1 MLLWFAFDSI
11 WYIVNMQHAY
21 GICICNFGLCPARST
36 RRSDRNLQDRQQ
48 WSAEC
53 FGSQG
58 GKQKALYISEGQ
70 SANFSLI
77 IDIWYIYAKETGGQ
91 IVFRYMIYVSLYFCN
106 ITIISSTWF
115 EIQELLLQTVLL
127 LLSHVHGAVVPRV
140 PGDRYVNPSFGVS
153 WYWRSLF
160 QQAVRAKK
168 SACWI
173 DTNLPGPIPKTR
185 NGRAP
190 SVVPVY
196 VEWNLPAIS

>member
-21 GICICNFGLCPARST
+21 GICICNFRSLSSKVHEAIGQESSRPPT
-36 RRSDRNLQDRQQ
+36 VKCRMLWEPR
-48 WSAEC
+48 W
-53 FGSQG
+53 
-58 GKQKALYISEGQ
+58 KQKALYISEGQ

-127 LLSHVHGAVVPRV
+127 LLSLVHGAVVPPV
-140 PGDRYVNPSFGVS
+140 PGDWWIQALEWAEWAGTEGRYFSKLSEPKNQLAESTPTFRADPKDSKRPCTFCGAS
-153 WYWRSLF
+153 
-160 QQAVRAKK
+160 VRWMEFA
-168 SACWI
+168 S
-173 DTNLPGPIPKTR
+173 
-185 NGRAP
+185 
-190 SVVPVY
+190 
-196 VEWNLPAIS
+196 